1 MIRMI
6 PSINNENT
14 NIEEVI
20 NYEKLFMIHFINV
33 KNIWRFKIVTCYNK
47 KKLGKRVM
55 NSGSRETK

>member
-20 NYEKLFMIHFINV
+20 NCEKLFIIHFINV
-33 KNIWRFKIVTCYNK
+33 KNIWRFKIVTCYNNK
-47 KKLGKRVM
+47 KVRKEGDEQWIKR
-55 NSGSRETK
+55 N